1 MIFGLVVMDDS
12 VVFQYWTFSDHH
24 ALQRSDLHCQERRDV
39 HHRGADLPI
48 SGRSSSGSLRS
59 QWITIHG
66 ELNCF
71 NCVFDQSV
79 FRALWITI
87 CLAVSF
93 LEFLRIILIN
103 FSELWIT
110 ICLNAISL
118 AAWGSQ
124 MQSSFPGQGGII
136 LTIPRSTCHPMSS
149 FFHLFNRVESVLA
162 DC

>member
-87 CLAVSF
+87 CLAVSLF
-93 LEFLRIILIN
+93 GVLKSCSYQFQRALNHDMPQRDFFSCLRESDAEF
-103 FSELWIT
+103 
-110 ICLNAISL
+110 ISRTG
-118 AAWGSQ
+118 WYYTHNSPVN
-124 MQSSFPGQGGII
+124 MPPDVI
-136 LTIPRSTCHPMSS
+136 
-149 FFHLFNRVESVLA
+149 VLPPV
-162 DC
+162 